1 MVLLDGV
8 KHTSDATFD
17 YWPLVITAEVIQ
29 CLAIV
34 TACIPY
40 LKPFMESM
48 ESGLIRADDLRRRGV
63 HGSSLGNDSGYSKNS
78 KGSKSSKNSNL
89 SLPLKDRLTSS
100 TKNMRS
106 GNGENASTAF
116 AVFDRDA
123 NQHLSSEWDE
133 ESRTSRSKIIKQTK
147 SWGITR
153 EDEIEA
159 I

>member
-1 MVLLDGV
+1 MVLLNGV

-17 YWPLVITAEVIQ
+17 CWPFVVTAEVIQ
-29 CLAIV
+29 CLAIL

-63 HGSSLGNDSGYSKNS
+63 HGNSNGYGNSKNS
-78 KGSKSSKNSNL
+78 KGSKSSKNFNF

-100 TKNMRS
+100 TNNTRS

-116 AVFDRDA
+116 AVFDRNT
-123 NQHLSSEWDE
+123 NQHLSTEWDE
-133 ESRTSRSKIIKQTK
+133 ESRSSRSKIIKQTK

-153 EDEIEA
+153 EDGIEA